1 MKKIL
6 FLSAILLFGG
16 CSAVQESAKKVKN
29 FSKCYINKI
38 PAPFWVCYQ
47 STFMSVGKVYTPK
60 PSRLKQE
67 EAYSTALN
75 NLIQKIQQ
83 KTKTFMEKAKIK
95 DKNLLNEIKN
105 FVIING
111 MEGNSWFDKKN
122 NILYVEASIDK
133 DEFKNF
139 LKEKVKIK
147 DFENIF
153 NETF

>member
-1 MKKIL
+1 MKKTV
-6 FLSAILLFGG
+6 FLSILLLLAG

-29 FSKCYINKI
+29 FSKCYINKM

-47 STFMSVGKVYTPK
+47 SLFMSVGKVYTPK

-67 EAYSTALN
+67 EAYSIAVN
-75 NLIQKIQQ
+75 NLLQKLQN
-83 KTKTFMEKAKIK
+83 KTKIFMQKAGIQ
-95 DKNLLNEIKN
+95 DKKLLDEVKN
-105 FVIING
+105 YVIINA
-111 MEGNSWFDKKN
+111 MEGKSWFDDKN
-122 NILYVEASIDK
+122 HILYVEAAIDE

>member
-1 MKKIL
+1 MKKTL
-6 FLSAILLFGG
+6 FLSIILLFAG

-47 STFMSVGKVYTPK
+47 SLFMSVGKVYTSK

-75 NLIQKIQQ
+75 NLIQKIQN
-83 KTKTFMEKAKIK
+83 KTKIFMEKAGIK
-95 DKNLLNEIKN
+95 DRNLLDEVKN
-105 FVIING
+105 FVIINAI
-111 MEGNSWFDKKN
+111 EGNSWFDDKN
-122 NILYVEASIDK
+122 HIMYVEASIDK
-133 DEFKNF
+133 EEFKNF